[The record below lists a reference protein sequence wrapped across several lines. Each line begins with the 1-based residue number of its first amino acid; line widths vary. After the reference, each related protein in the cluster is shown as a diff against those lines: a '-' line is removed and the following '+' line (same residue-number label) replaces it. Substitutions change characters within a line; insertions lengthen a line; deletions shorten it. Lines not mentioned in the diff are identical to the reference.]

1 MTIEPVHPRPPQHPM
16 PFVPAL
22 KVRGAGTLL
31 FLSGCT
37 ALPLYH
43 SHPHVAEELTP
54 PEDIREQ
61 TRRVLDNHRLVLEAA
76 GASFA
81 NVVKLT
87 RYLTR
92 MEEQDAVNEVQQEY
106 FGDHLPTST
115 TIQVSGLVVPGL
127 RLEIEMIAVLPD

>member
-54 PEDIREQ
+54 PGDIREQ

-81 NVVKLT
+81 KN
-87 RYLTR
+87 
-92 MEEQDAVNEVQQEY
+92 
-106 FGDHLPTST
+106 
-115 TIQVSGLVVPGL
+115 
-127 RLEIEMIAVLPD
+127 PDCLHCLLAPKCPSAALFAIKPVGKAKPKAGAPAKPKAARGRA